1 VHVKKVHCT
10 LQADHE
16 DAAHTFCHFF
26 LSINTDHICSISES
40 MIKHEPDKKSITCT
54 RILSLHGGHK
64 KLTYHRAAM
73 ARHDAQDIC
82 SHFLL
87 AYRADLIYSIS
98 KSMRTH
104 EMYKKSIIC
113 TRISSLCGDHQN
125 SRLYKP

>member
-1 VHVKKVHCT
+1 
-10 LQADHE
+10 
-16 DAAHTFCHFF
+16 
-26 LSINTDHICSISES
+26 
-40 MIKHEPDKKSITCT
+40 MIKLEPDKKSIICT

-73 ARHDAQDIC
+73 ARNDAQDIC

-87 AYRADLIYSIS
+87 AYKADLIYSIS

-104 EMYKKSIIC
+104 EMHKKSIIC
-113 TRISSLCGDHQN
+113 TRILSLCGDHKY